1 MVRMSLVA
9 SLSNTLSNPTQER
22 KQNTLISESSVA
34 LWKQNL
40 AKSGHT
46 VTYLKLHSLRAERRR
61 KRNGAEKKQTKNGSK
76 PERKCL

>member
-22 KQNTLISESSVA
+22 KLNTLISESSVA

-46 VTYLKLHSLRAERRR
+46 VTYLKLHSLRRR